1 MSQNN
6 KFDDLIKNKA
16 LNFDAEVPADMWD
29 RIQLPKKKK
38 RRIGFWWFL
47 IPTVAAVGASV
58 LLMYN
63 FSHGN
68 LKSVTKEFEEKNLQS
83 TRNQIEKENKSINQ
97 IGQKIAN
104 TSKTET
110 EINTYSLKDNTNSQK
125 SSLNIVT
132 NEQSEVTPNQNY
144 SSDFNRLSKNSRSGV
159 FKKKQQP
166 AEDNLF
172 YTSIPDLKDNKTPVK
187 DRDVVSVE
195 EKLSAGTDLQ
205 EKSETDSAIHNLRNL
220 PENNTEPG
228 TNISGTK
235 DIQNEKNDD
244 SEEPVV
250 RIESKKKQNKSWY
263 IETNF
268 SIYNTLMSRDNGLL
282 KINREFNNPLFRSKF
297 VSEKVETNIHSGF
310 SVGAVVKKEFGRF
323 KIGTGLNYSHL
334 YEKINIGG
342 RDSTILTSI
351 VNRLNSSGTGLYQD
365 TVYQVVTGSRNISA
379 ENASNIYSVPV
390 FAEYAL
396 ISKGKWHFSLN
407 GGLYFN
413 YMVYK
418 NSLTGEVHSIFP
430 GGTRLLNNAKGI
442 GLDGHLGFRVNY
454 NLMQRLGLYIEPNL
468 RMNLVQM
475 KDGVFINTKSLD
487 RIGIMFGTNIRLNKK

>member
-16 LNFDAEVPADMWD
+16 LNFDADVPADMWD

-38 RRIGFWWFL
+38 KRIGFWWFL
-47 IPTVAAVGASV
+47 IPTIAAVGASV

-63 FSHGN
+63 FNNGN
-68 LKSVTKEFEEKNLQS
+68 IEGSTKQFYAKNDQS
-83 TRNQIEKENKSINQ
+83 SNNNQIVKEDKDINNVIEKTTNVENK
-97 IGQKIAN
+97 
-104 TSKTET
+104 
-110 EINTYSLKDNTNSQK
+110 INTYRLKDGKNSDEA
-125 SSLNIVT
+125 SLNIT
-132 NEQSEVTPNQNY
+132 GTDQSEDIVEENY
-144 SSDFNRLSKNSRSGV
+144 SSPISNLPRSKSSGLAKNRLHSAEGNAKPASKSDSGV
-159 FKKKQQP
+159 NKADISKDEKV
-166 AEDNLF
+166 A
-172 YTSIPDLKDNKTPVK
+172 TSYNEVSANIEAVQEITESDKTI
-187 DRDVVSVE
+187 
-195 EKLSAGTDLQ
+195 Q
-205 EKSETDSAIHNLRNL
+205 NL
-220 PENNTEPG
+220 PENNIG
-228 TNISGTK
+228 SDSNITSIK
-235 DIQNEKNDD
+235 DFQNNDSS
-244 SEEPVV
+244 SEEPIV
-250 RIESKKKQNKSWY
+250 RIESKRKQSKNWY
-263 IETNF
+263 IEANF
-268 SIYNTLMSRDNGLL
+268 SVYNTLAKENGLL

-297 VSEKVETNIHSGF
+297 VSDEVETNIHSGF
-310 SVGAVVKKEFGRF
+310 SMGVVVKKELGRF
-323 KIGTGLNYSHL
+323 KLGTGFNYSHL

-351 VNRLNSSGTGLYQD
+351 INRLNSNGTGLYQD
-365 TVYQVVTGSRNISA
+365 TVYQVVTGNRKISA

-396 ISKGKWHFSLN
+396 MSKGRWHFSLN

-430 GGTRLLNNAKGI
+430 GGTRLLNNAKGM

-454 NLMQRLGLYIEPNL
+454 NLMQRVGLYIEPNI

-487 RIGIMFGTNIRLNKK
+487 RIGIMFGTSIRLNKK